1 MRHLLNGIEI
11 TPRNRENIG
20 VVSDFTGN
28 PDYLNLNVD
37 SVVIPRE
44 GYDIIKQHVQTVGLF
59 EGIPYTVEMEPNV
72 TLEYYIDL
80 TDPNTKFK
88 TYECEVKLKK
98 RVSQE
103 SFFDDANGTSFELML
118 KKGVVF
124 NTVNVPYVIIK
135 DNQVELGV
143 SLAISSYVMI
153 KELIIAADKLALAVT
168 NLIEA
173 VTPNVGITGPSVSV
187 GEIISLSLQVLM
199 AAVYF
204 AATLIA
210 VIDLARKMFA
220 LIFPKVRYLRGSKI
234 QELMQKGCEYLGY
247 QFESS
252 LLTQFPNYTVV
263 PVPLVRGRKSIFM
276 FTSDELTAAF
286 NKGVPSSSDTVA
298 TLGQLFDACE
308 TAFNAR
314 TRVNNGVV
322 RFERRDYGQTN
333 VNVTIDPALNIQQ
346 DRDEAFSYNV
356 DDIWK
361 RYYIHFTLDAM
372 DIYTMDENYDFHDA
386 EYSTEPTSFVNED
399 LVSIKGLNDV
409 PVPFA
414 LGYRK
419 AGLNWLE
426 KIAKGFFTV
435 IDWVTGV
442 LGGYT
447 NYTGKI
453 NNRIGVLV
461 ISQNYFG
468 VTKLLWTV
476 GGKQPVS
483 WANYCSG
490 RGLWSNFHYINQIT
504 LNDYVVKADSRIRI
518 TSTDFVNLLNNNYI
532 EVDGLVCEVLRLEW
546 IDEKSIAT
554 ITYRVPNDYASGKV
568 FTLTINE

>member
-28 PDYLNLNVD
+28 PDFLNLNVD
-37 SVVIPRE
+37 SIILPRE
-44 GYDIIKQHVQTVGLF
+44 GFEIVKQHVQTVGLF

-72 TLEYYIDL
+72 TLEYYVDL

-88 TYECEVKLKK
+88 SYECEIKIKK

-103 SFFDDANGTSFELML
+103 SFFDDANGTSFELMI
-118 KKGVVF
+118 KKGIQF
-124 NTVNVPYVIIK
+124 TNVNVPYVIIK

-153 KELIIAADKLALAVT
+153 KELIIAADKLALAFT
-168 NLIEA
+168 NLVEA
-173 VTPNVGITGPSVSV
+173 VTPNVGVTGPSISV

-199 AAVYF
+199 AAAYF
-204 AATLIA
+204 VATLIA

-220 LIFPKVRYLRGSKI
+220 LIFPKVRYLKGCKI
-234 QELMQKGCEYLGY
+234 QELMKKGCEYLGY
-247 QFESS
+247 EFESN

-263 PVPLVRGRKSIFM
+263 PVPLVRERKSIFK
-276 FTSDELTAAF
+276 FQSDELINAF
-286 NKGVPSSSDTVA
+286 NKTTPSSSDTVA

-308 TAFNAR
+308 TMFNAR

-346 DRDEAFSYNV
+346 DRDDVFSYNV

-361 RYYIHFTLDAM
+361 RYYIHFTLDSM
-372 DIYTMDENYDFHDA
+372 DIYTMDENYDYHDA
-386 EYSTEPTSFVNED
+386 EYSTEPTSFINED

-419 AGLNWLE
+419 DGLNWLE

-447 NYTGKI
+447 NYVGKI
-453 NNRIGVLV
+453 NNRVGVLV

-476 GGKQPVS
+476 GGKQPLS
-483 WANYCSG
+483 WKNYCSG

-504 LNDYVVKADSRIRI
+504 LNDYIVKADTRVRI
-518 TSTDFVNLLNNNYI
+518 TSNDFVNLLNNNYI
-532 EVDGLVCEVLRLEW
+532 EVNGLVCEVLRLEW
-546 IDEKSIAT
+546 IDEKSFAT
-554 ITYRVPNDYASGKV
+554 ITYRIPNDYASGKV